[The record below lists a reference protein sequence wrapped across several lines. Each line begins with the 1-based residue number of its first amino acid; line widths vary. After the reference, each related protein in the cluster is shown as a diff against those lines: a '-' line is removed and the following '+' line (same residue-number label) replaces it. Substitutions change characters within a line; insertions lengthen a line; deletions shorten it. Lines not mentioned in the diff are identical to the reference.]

1 MSFRDERL
9 ERALVDVV
17 LEFLLLD
24 GDVDNLVNAVE
35 IHVELRRV
43 PCDDGNGDR
52 LTEIVRGSDE
62 LARDVAQLASHVL
75 GDDQRAVHR
84 DCTHFSRSSTI
95 SLIRRAMSAGPPSS
109 ICAPS
114 SFGGVNIRRTRK
126 AGSPCSAGDT
136 ISISFCSACL
146 IARSVA

>member
-35 IHVELRRV
+35 IHVDLRRV

-52 LTEIVRGSDE
+52 LTEIARGSDE
-62 LARDVAQLASHVL
+62 LARDIAQLASQVL
-75 GDDQRAVHR
+75 GDDQRAVQR
-84 DCTHFSRSSTI
+84 GCTHFSRSSTI
-95 SLIRRAMSAGPPSS
+95 SLIRRAMSAGPPSR

-114 SFGGVNIRRTRK
+114 SFGGVNIRRARE
-126 AGSPCSAGDT
+126 AGSPCSARGT
-136 ISISFCSACL
+136 TSISLFSACL
-146 IARSVA
+146 VARR